1 MVSDQIPEP
10 KPKNPDPAL
19 TPTSQR
25 PLPIAISAEVE
36 LVSVAT
42 AGAMTGLHTDRVMEL
57 LDCDWP
63 WAWDLTARTGRREIR
78 IWRRMV
84 QNPASVAGMGK
95 AQVIAAV
102 IGTET
107 GDVRG
112 AYLETRWG
120 FSGQHFHR
128 LMSKGLVA
136 GRKQGHTRWLDRQS
150 LGRWMEQRL
159 MK

>member
-1 MVSDQIPEP
+1 MSLIV
-10 KPKNPDPAL
+10 
-19 TPTSQR
+19 QR
-25 PLPIAISAEVE
+25 PLPIAISAERV
-36 LVSVAT
+36 LVSVDMA
-42 AGAMTGLHTDRVMEL
+42 AAMMGMHADRIVER
-57 LDCDWP
+57 LDGDWP
-63 WAWDLTARTGRREIR
+63 WAWDLTARQGRREIR

-84 QNPASVAGMGK
+84 EDPAAVPSPTSPQVI

-112 AYLETRWG
+112 AFLEARWG

-128 LMSKGLVA
+128 LMRQGLVA